1 MTTRSQAK
9 AQAGLV
15 LQGGGAR
22 GAYQVGALKAI
33 AEITGS
39 RRNPFP
45 IISGASVGAINA
57 APLAAASM
65 DFQRGVK
72 HLETLWHGLSCD
84 SIYETRPSAIIATSA
99 RWLWTLAFGGLGVG
113 DPCALLDNRPLSQL
127 LQREFQR
134 DGIARAIRQG
144 ALRALCITA
153 SSYNGGEAVTFF
165 EAVED
170 AEGWQRARRLGV
182 RTEIQADHLMASTAL
197 PFIFAAVRVENQYFG
212 DGSLRLTAPLS
223 PAIRMGADR
232 LLVIGARDGERNSG
246 KDGETEEYPSI
257 GDMGGHALDILFNDN
272 LDADIERLHRINKTV
287 QLLSPKRREES
298 GLRFIDLITLQP
310 SRDLRHIAGEHAHEM
325 PRTIR
330 LLLRSIGSWGKDGR
344 LVSYLLFEPGYVG
357 ALIRLGYEDT
367 MKRRDELR
375 EFLRD

>member
-1 MTTRSQAK
+1 
-9 AQAGLV
+9 
-15 LQGGGAR
+15 
-22 GAYQVGALKAI
+22 
-33 AEITGS
+33 
-39 RRNPFP
+39 
-45 IISGASVGAINA
+45 
-57 APLAAASM
+57 
-65 DFQRGVK
+65 
-72 HLETLWHGLSCD
+72 
-84 SIYETRPSAIIATSA
+84 
-99 RWLWTLAFGGLGVG
+99 
-113 DPCALLDNRPLSQL
+113 L
-127 LQREFQR
+127 LQREFKR

-144 ALRALCITA
+144 ALRALSITA

-165 EAVED
+165 ESVKGV
-170 AEGWQRARRLGV
+170 EGWQRARRIGM

-232 LLVIGARDGERNSG
+232 LLVIGARDAERNSG
-246 KDGETEEYPSI
+246 KDGETGEYPSI

-272 LDADIERLHRINKTV
+272 LEADIERLHRINKTV

-310 SRDLRHIAGEHAHEM
+310 SRDLRNIAEEHAHEM

-344 LVSYLLFEPGYVG
+344 LVSYLLFEPGYIG
-357 ALIRLGYEDT
+357 ALIELGYEDT
-367 MKRRDELR
+367 IKRCDEIR